1 MSDAMPLS
9 TLTFR
14 FLAAAVVLGAGSCAD
29 DSTGPTEKP
38 PAELNILRLPANHAP
53 FEQTSV
59 SFWAR
64 VNQSRE
70 GRIYFL
76 DSEGKRG
83 EEFARLKIDSGSL
96 LARPDGTPFGVGD
109 SILIT
114 MTVVDPNR
122 VLVELQPAGL
132 RFRSD
137 KPAELKLD
145 YGEAGDDFD
154 DDGDVD
160 DDDERTEQLLAIWR
174 QEQAGGTFIKLGSV
188 KSEDLEEIEA
198 KLVSFSRYAIAY

>member
-1 MSDAMPLS
+1 MSTSALA
-9 TLTFR
+9 LR
-14 FLAAAVVLGAGSCAD
+14 FLALTAVLLGAGSCAD
-29 DSTGPTEKP
+29 ESTGPTEKP
-38 PAELNILRLPANHAP
+38 PAELNILRLPANHPP
-53 FEQTSV
+53 FERTSV

-70 GRIYFL
+70 AKIYFL
-76 DSEGKRG
+76 NASGQRG

-96 LARPDGTPFGVGD
+96 LARPDGTAFASSD

-114 MTVVDPNR
+114 MTVVDPSR

-145 YGEAGDDFD
+145 YGEADDDYD
-154 DDGDVD
+154 DDGDIDGD
-160 DDDERTEQLLAIWR
+160 DDRVEQQFAIWR
-174 QEQAGGTFIKLGSV
+174 QEKAGEAFLRLGSV
-188 KSEDLEEIEA
+188 KVEDLKEIEA

>member
-1 MSDAMPLS
+1 MPSSSLA
-9 TLTFR
+9 FR
-14 FLAAAVVLGAGSCAD
+14 LLAAAVILGAGSCAD
-29 DSTGPTEKP
+29 DSLGPTEKP

-53 FEQTSV
+53 FEATSV

-70 GRIYFL
+70 GRIYLL
-76 DSEGKRG
+76 DAEGKRG

-96 LARPDGTPFGVGD
+96 LARPDGTSFGAGD
-109 SILIT
+109 SVLIT
-114 MTVVDPNR
+114 MTVVDPPR

-145 YGEAGDDFD
+145 YGEADDDFD

-160 DDDERTEQLLAIWR
+160 VDDERTEQLLAIWR
-174 QEQAGGTFIKLGSV
+174 QEKAGSPFVKLGSV
-188 KSEDLEEIEA
+188 KFEDLEEIEA

>member
-1 MSDAMPLS
+1 MMTRPFALA
-9 TLTFR
+9 
-14 FLAAAVVLGAGSCAD
+14 LAAVAIAACSNDGSTA
-29 DSTGPTEKP
+29 PERP
-38 PAELNILRLPANHAP
+38 PAELNILRLDPNHPP
-53 FEQTSV
+53 FEQTTV

-70 GRIYFL
+70 AKIYFQN
-76 DSEGKRG
+76 GQGGRG

-96 LARPDGTPFGVGD
+96 LARPDGSAFGTND

-114 MTVVDPNR
+114 MSVVDPSR

-137 KPAELKLD
+137 KPAELKLE
-145 YGEAGDDFD
+145 YGEADEDYD
-154 DDGDVD
+154 DDGDIDGD
-160 DDDERTEQLLAIWR
+160 DDSVEQKFAIWR
-174 QEQAGGTFIKLGSV
+174 QEKAGDPYVQLGSV
-188 KSEDLEEIEA
+188 KFEDAREIEA